1 MLSRLRKGLLYT
13 DTDPDVLDHD
23 DDLDA
28 EMYTYEK
35 RQVYRGRYDPRY
47 TKEDLDVHWLY
58 DENAKRVG
66 LVEYE
71 SADFSVF
78 SVLWY
83 YDNPYATLFQNPEWK
98 SQNKTLWSMLSNE
111 AYQDCLEDDFK
122 HVIEKS
128 LGSPYHLVFPSNVNR
143 PYEYYECTKCGK
155 KTLSMEDN
163 CSTLKKV
170 SPSSYSI
177 LFLDDSFILYSPPE
191 NWFTKQA
198 QHDACEAPV
207 AEAQQSPHPASLESL
222 RPAEDQSESLLP
234 LQPVTQAPAP
244 PPHHPQS
251 YR

>member
-1 MLSRLRKGLLYT
+1 MLSRLRKGLIYT

-83 YDNPYATLFQNPEWK
+83 FSNPYSTMLQEPGWTCND
-98 SQNKTLWSMLSNE
+98 KTLWSMLSNE

-122 HVIEKS
+122 TVVEKS
-128 LGSPYHLVFPSNVNR
+128 LNSPYRLVFPSTILDT
-143 PYEYYECTKCGK
+143 YEFYQCLKCNK
-155 KTLSMEDN
+155 KTLSLEGS
-163 CSTLKKV
+163 CSTVKKV

-177 LFLDDSFILYSPPE
+177 LFLDDSFILYTPPKE
-191 NWFTKQA
+191 SCVWSMMKA
-198 QHDACEAPV
+198 QEPHDAHVGEKEEVVHRQEPLQAEQPEKLAPLEPLKPV
-207 AEAQQSPHPASLESL
+207 AREGLHPHRS
-222 RPAEDQSESLLP
+222 
-234 LQPVTQAPAP
+234 
-244 PPHHPQS
+244 
-251 YR
+251 

>member
-1 MLSRLRKGLLYT
+1 MLSRLRKELIYT

-28 EMYTYEK
+28 ELYAYEK

-47 TKEDLDVHWLY
+47 TKYDLDVHWLY
-58 DENAKRVG
+58 DENSKRVG

-122 HVIEKS
+122 HVVEKS

-177 LFLDDSFILYSPPE
+177 LFLDDSFILYSPPD
-191 NWFTKQA
+191 NFTKQG
-198 QHDACEAPV
+198 QRDACEAREE
-207 AEAQQSPHPASLESL
+207 EAQTSRQETRESL
-222 RPAEDQSESLLP
+222 HQEEEQQVESLPP
-234 LQPVTQAPAP
+234 LQPVMQASA
-244 PPHHPQS
+244 PHHYPQS